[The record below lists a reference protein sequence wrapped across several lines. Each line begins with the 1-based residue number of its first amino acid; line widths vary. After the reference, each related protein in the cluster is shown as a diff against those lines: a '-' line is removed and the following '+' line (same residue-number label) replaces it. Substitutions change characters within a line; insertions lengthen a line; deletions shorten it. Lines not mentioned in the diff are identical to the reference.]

1 MDQELHQLNRR
12 IVAAT
17 SAADGAYYRWAV
29 RSGVTPHTLDLL
41 YALDDGQP
49 HSQKQICEE
58 WAIPKTTVNTV
69 VRSCREAG
77 YITLETMPD
86 QPRQRQLC
94 LTPAGM
100 AYAREALAELYVLE
114 NQAMAAAV
122 KKYGPLFVDA
132 LELYCASFREALAA
146 NLSEKEE
153 NDPV

>member
-12 IVAAT
+12 FVAAT

-41 YALDDGQP
+41 YALDDGRP

-58 WAIPKTTVNTV
+58 WAIPKTTINTV

-77 YITLETMPD
+77 YITLEPMPD

-94 LTPAGM
+94 LTPAGT

-122 KKYGPLFVDA
+122 KKYGPSFVDA

-153 NDPV
+153 NDSV

>member
-1 MDQELHQLNRR
+1 MDEKLHRLNRR
-12 IVAAT
+12 YVAAA

-29 RSGVTPHTLDLL
+29 QSGVTPHTLDLL

-58 WAIPKTTVNTV
+58 WAIPKTTINTV
-69 VRSCREAG
+69 VKACRAAG
-77 YITLETMPD
+77 YITLEPMPG

-94 LTPAGM
+94 LTEAGL

-122 KKYGPLFVDA
+122 ERYGTAFVDA
-132 LELYCASFREALAA
+132 VELYCATFRRALEA

-153 NDPV
+153 NKSL